1 MSNYLFHHI
10 HCKFYIFHYV
20 IFIFRRNLLQFF
32 RNSLN
37 SFTSFWCC
45 WRTYFNLLKIKIY
58 KERNLFD
65 KVVANLER
73 SDKDIINNASDVN
86 LTTPFLMATFTIKL
100 PYCLFSC
107 PSNLLFW
114 VLNILFCW
122 CYWITL
128 KTVI

>member
-20 IFIFRRNLLQFF
+20 IFTFRRNLLQFF

-100 PYCLFSC
+100 PYWLFSC

-114 VLNILFCW
+114 VLNILFCR